1 MSSLGWAILVV
12 GLALVADV
20 AWAEYRAWKRQRD
33 AARHGG
39 TLTTKFVL
47 RRLF

>member
-20 AWAEYRAWKRQRD
+20 AWAEYRVWKRERD
-33 AARHGG
+33 ALRRGG
-39 TLTTKFVL
+39 TLTRKFVL
-47 RRLF
+47 RRLY